1 MKLSLALLSFSF
13 VIGCAT
19 PTSIKIDGES
29 KVTVHNLDK
38 VTLPK
43 AEVLDQNGA
52 AMEGQTISWE
62 VTPPE
67 VAALAGDNT
76 AVEPKADGSATVTA
90 KSGTLTASMTLDV
103 SLPDTVEIGGIAADG
118 AILGIG
124 QTATLTGTVKADG
137 AAVDGQTVEFS
148 SSDAAIAKVEGTT
161 LTGVAAGTATITAKS
176 GDLTSTVTVTVG
188 TAPAMADAAAT
199 PAAAK

>member
-1 MKLSLALLSFSF
+1 MKISLALLSFSLL
-13 VIGCAT
+13 IGCAT
-19 PTSIKIDGES
+19 PTSVKIAGDS

-52 AMEGQTISWE
+52 VMADQTVTWE

-67 VAALAGDNT
+67 VAALAGD
-76 AVEPKADGSATVTA
+76 AVEPKADGTATVTA
-90 KSGTLTASMTLDV
+90 KSGTLSASMTLEV
-103 SLPDTVEIGGIAADG
+103 SLPDAVVIGGIAPEG

-124 QTATLTGTVKADG
+124 QTATLTGSVTADG

-148 SSDAAIAKVEGTT
+148 SSDANVAKVEGTT
-161 LTGVAAGTATITAKS
+161 LTGIAAGTATITAKS
-176 GDLTSTVTVTVG
+176 GDLNSSVTVTVG
-188 TAPAMADAAAT
+188 TAPATADAAAAE
-199 PAAAK
+199 PAAK